1 MSPPKDLHT
10 LIIGG
15 GSCGL
20 ALAQGLRKH
29 NIPYTLFERDSADA
43 YHARP
48 RDWGS
53 LLHWGQEYLR
63 RCLDEELWA
72 RRAEMWV
79 DPFYDYDRQ
88 GNTASLMW
96 DAKSGEELVRP
107 AAVRGTVRVSRRKV
121 RVLLSQGLRIEYGK
135 RLVRVEER
143 GDGVTAYFEDGTN
156 ARGSMLVGC
165 DGGKS
170 KVREFVVGEKEAR
183 GFDSDYTMI
192 NTWST
197 LPADVAKALRT
208 KHPIISQ
215 AMHPDVQVG
224 GLVATLDVPTRN
236 SLPEEWKFQIYS
248 GWKGEP
254 RKADLNTNK
263 KAMAHFKRIFE
274 QIAEPFCSVGKALT
288 EDHTLPVD
296 DGWNFK
302 PTGDFGWDNH
312 GGKVTLAGD
321 AAHSMLPHRGQ
332 GLNNAIMD
340 AAMVVQAIR
349 DVVDGKSL
357 EEAVQE
363 YEDEMRP
370 RGTKEVETTLDTMVA
385 QWQRDLKKSPLF
397 TIGFNR
403 PQGPASKT
411 NL

>member
-1 MSPPKDLHT
+1 MSPPKDLHI

-29 NIPYTLFERDSADA
+29 DIPYTLYERDSADA
-43 YHARP
+43 YHTRP

-53 LLHWGQEYLR
+53 LLHWGLEYLR
-63 RCLDEELWA
+63 RCLDEGLWA

-79 DPFYDYDRQ
+79 DPFYDYNRQ
-88 GNTASLMW
+88 GNTAGLLW
-96 DAKSGEELVRP
+96 DAKSGEEFVRP

-143 GDGVTAYFEDGTN
+143 GDEVTAYFEDGTS
-156 ARGSMLVGC
+156 ASGSMLVGC

-170 KVREFVVGEKEAR
+170 KVREFVVGEKAAK

-192 NTWST
+192 NTWAT
-197 LPADVAKALRT
+197 LPADVAKALRA
-208 KHPIISQ
+208 KHPIVSQ
-215 AMHPDVQVG
+215 ALHPDVKVG
-224 GLVATLDVPTRN
+224 ALIATLDVPTRN
-236 SLPEEWKFQIYS
+236 SPPEEWKFQINS
-248 GWKGEP
+248 GWKGGP
-254 RKADLNTNK
+254 RKADLDTNE
-263 KAMAHFKRIFE
+263 KAMAHFKRIFG

-288 EDHTLPVD
+288 EDHVLPVD

-302 PTGDFGWDNH
+302 PTGDFEWDNH

-370 RGTKEVETTLDTMVA
+370 RGTKEVETTLDTMVT

-403 PQGPASKT
+403 PQDPASKT